1 MHRRIYRRMTYK
13 ATINIDKSEWDG
25 FKQKCTELDTTASAE
40 IRAFIE
46 AFVSSKE
53 YRYVDQADWDKLPKT
68 VQSIGEVIENRVLV
82 NVNFQIENLRTELEK
97 QQCQILNLQKIIET
111 DTKTDIKTDVSQN
124 SEKTLL
130 TRQKIIET
138 DMKTDTKTDVLNS
151 NKNQSSMK
159 NNLETQDIASD
170 SETPKNVSRSYAQD
184 WNRKTYRDSQV
195 AVIEGVDKSAI
206 TKRRNRGKGG
216 RDPSF
221 WERWEISKLADARW
235 VKVPGADFS
244 NVGKRE

>member
-1 MHRRIYRRMTYK
+1 MTYK
-13 ATINIDKSEWDG
+13 ATINIDKNDWDG

-68 VQSIGEVIENRVLV
+68 VQSIGEVIEDRVLV
-82 NVNFQIENLRTELEK
+82 DVNSQIENLRNELEE
-97 QQCQILNLQKIIET
+97 QRCQILNLQKIIET
-111 DTKTDIKTDVSQN
+111 DMKTDIEKDTMNDQKILTQVNQKSTKTDT
-124 SEKTLL
+124 
-130 TRQKIIET
+130 ET
-138 DMKTDTKTDVLNS
+138 DTETEKNKTQ
-151 NKNQSSMK
+151 KNITNIESKKINTELSC
-159 NNLETQDIASD
+159 D
-170 SETPKNVSRSYAQD
+170 SEPSKNVSRSYAQD

-195 AVIEGVDKSAI
+195 AAIEGLDKSAI
-206 TKRRNRGKGG
+206 TKRRQKGKGG

-244 NVGKRE
+244 NVGNRE